1 MKLNRRLG
9 FRRGSVYCIQTPVAG
24 LGVRLANGSHV
35 ARNLGRHI
43 DRVVQEHT
51 EETHRR
57 QLQGKPEPILIATMQ
72 TDQTSILIIEIE
84 ATLQIPTV
92 RHPDKAA
99 VAGSLFVT
107 QKLDRHP
114 ANLANRP

>member
-1 MKLNRRLG
+1 M
-9 FRRGSVYCIQTPVAG
+9 
-24 LGVRLANGSHV
+24 
-35 ARNLGRHI
+35 
-43 DRVVQEHT
+43 
-51 EETHRR
+51 
-57 QLQGKPEPILIATMQ
+57 IAATQ

-84 ATLQIPTV
+84 ATLQIPTI

-114 ANLANRP
+114 ANLANPP